1 MLTINCISHFHTA
14 VFLSCSLHDCMHLAC
29 VFVYIWAGRT
39 HFGQILTES
48 TNENFYVRPRKQVE
62 SWIPAL
68 QLATYWLEEEKNCKD
83 FSKHQHFIYVYLTRS
98 LSQLILGITFFF
110 LSGFYFRSI
119 HYSQES
125 RERERVFVLNSSL
138 PLPLASQTLRD

>member
-1 MLTINCISHFHTA
+1 M
-14 VFLSCSLHDCMHLAC
+14 
-29 VFVYIWAGRT
+29 
-39 HFGQILTES
+39 
-48 TNENFYVRPRKQVE
+48 RPRKQVE

-138 PLPLASQTLRD
+138 PLHKHLEISRAITAVSSPLHIARDYLKLL